1 MKLAETPEGR
11 LPITEKVTGAVGPLD
26 KVAVIDDEPL
36 VDPCTTDRL
45 LGEGVDK
52 LKSKAGAATVKDRL
66 VV

>member
-11 LPITEKVTGAVGPLD
+11 LPITEKVTGAVRPLD

-45 LGEGVDK
+45 PGEGVDR
-52 LKSKAGAATVKDRL
+52 LKSKTGTETVKDKL

>member
-1 MKLAETPEGR
+1 MKLADTPEGR
-11 LPITEKVTGAVGPLD
+11 LPITEKVTAAAEPLD

-52 LKSKAGAATVKDRL
+52 LKSKTGAETVKDRL